1 MRRHSYIWVL
11 LLKMKVTRPF
21 TKNDLKDLYD
31 EYFESI
37 RGFLYYKCSNI
48 DLADDL
54 VQETFIKIWSK
65 RDDIKKETVKSL
77 LYTIANN
84 LLMNHFNHQKVVRE
98 HQKSANVSISSNTVS
113 PQFQMEEAEFESK
126 LNNAI
131 AKLPDDCR
139 EVFLMNRIDKLKYAE
154 IAERLNLSVKAIEK
168 RMSKTI
174 GLLKESLGMKI

>member
-1 MRRHSYIWVL
+1 
-11 LLKMKVTRPF
+11 MKVTHPF
-21 TKNDLKDLYD
+21 TKNDLKVLYD

-37 RGFLYYKCSNI
+37 RGFIYYKCGDI

-54 VQETFIKIWSK
+54 VQETFIKIWNK
-65 RDDIKKETVKSL
+65 RDEIEKETVKSL

-84 LLMNHFNHQKVVRE
+84 MLINHFNHQKVVRE
-98 HQKSANVSISSNTVS
+98 HQKSANPGSSSSSDS
-113 PQFQMEEAEFESK
+113 PQFQMEEAEFEAK

-131 AKLPDDCR
+131 AKLPEDCR

>member
-1 MRRHSYIWVL
+1 
-11 LLKMKVTRPF
+11 MKVTRQF
-21 TKNDLKDLYD
+21 TRNDLKMLYD

-37 RGFLYYKCSNI
+37 RGFLYYKCGDV

-54 VQETFIKIWSK
+54 VQETFIKVWNM
-65 RDDIKKETVKSL
+65 RDEIKMETVKSL

-84 LLMNHFNHQKVVRE
+84 MLINHFNHQKVVRE
-98 HQKSANVSISSNTVS
+98 HQKSANPGSSSKADS
-113 PQFQMEEAEFESK
+113 PQFQMEEAEFEAK

-131 AKLPDDCR
+131 AKLPEDCR